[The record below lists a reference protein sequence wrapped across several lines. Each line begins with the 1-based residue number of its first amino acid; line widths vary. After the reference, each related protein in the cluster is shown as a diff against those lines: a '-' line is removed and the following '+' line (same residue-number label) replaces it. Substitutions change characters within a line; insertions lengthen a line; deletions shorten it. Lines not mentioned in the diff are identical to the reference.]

1 MKKLAFLL
9 TAALLPLSPAR
20 SNAGET
26 VAVVVGGAAQ
36 DPAPSYKAGGEV
48 YLNAKRVGAIY
59 GGQVYWYPVSG
70 RVQLSLRGRSLQ
82 FIVDAP
88 KATAGDESFALAS
101 PVIVRA
107 SQAFIPISFL
117 RSDAF
122 ARWSGFDA
130 RFDSATRTLQVDR
143 RTTAGPVHSFSYKGR
158 TRLVVELGPG
168 VAYKTEARGVG
179 ALEISVPFGV
189 VDGDEKVDVDDGIVA
204 SYAVKQDPRAARVTV
219 RFAAAGERWT
229 ASELA
234 DPRRVAVDV
243 YAPGTLPPST
253 PPAEIAAAP
262 AEAEPVPAADSPGDE
277 AVVPD
282 SVAPS
287 LSTAPKT
294 AAAPAAPKAASPAA
308 PAAAKPVAAK
318 KPAAVPAKPR
328 RRIVVVDAGHGGK
341 DPGAT
346 GLRGTKEKDIT
357 LLAAL
362 ELARVLKERG
372 DFDVVLTRGDDTFVP
387 LSDRSKK
394 ANDLNADL
402 FVSLH
407 CNSAASRKEKGFE
420 VYSVSET
427 ASDPAAAALA
437 AVENSALE
445 LEGKNP
451 QDEKAAGI
459 LLAMTKTEMINESAP
474 FAALVERAIGKRVD
488 VPDRGQKQAG
498 FYVLRGTHAPAILV
512 EMAFVSDAK
521 EEAELGSS
529 RFRRKM
535 VEGVAAGI
543 GDYARKKGWLE

>member
-1 MKKLAFLL
+1 MKKLALL
-9 TAALLPLSPAR
+9 TAAFLPFSSAPAR
-20 SNAGET
+20 AAET
-26 VAVVVGGAAQ
+26 VAVVVSGRALK
-36 DPAPSYKAGGEV
+36 PVPSYTASGER
-48 YLNAKRVGAIY
+48 YLDAKRVGEIY

-70 RVQLSLRGRSLQ
+70 RVQLSLRGRTLQ
-82 FIVDAP
+82 FIVDST
-88 KATAGDESFALAS
+88 KAAAGEETLVLSA

-107 SQAFIPISFL
+107 SQAFIPLSLL

-130 RFDSATRTLQVDR
+130 RWDATARTLQVER
-143 RTTAGPVHSFSYKGR
+143 RTTAGPAHAFSYKGR
-158 TRLVVELGPG
+158 TRVVVELGPG
-168 VAYKTEARGVG
+168 VAHEVSARGAD
-179 ALEISVPFGV
+179 ALDVVVPFGV
-189 VDGDEKVDVDDGIVA
+189 VEGDDRVDVDDGVVA
-204 SYAVKQDPRAARVTV
+204 SYSIRQEPRAARVTV
-219 RFAAAGERWT
+219 RFASPGERWS
-229 ASELA
+229 AAELS
-234 DPRRVAVDV
+234 DPRRLVVDV
-243 YAPGTLPPST
+243 YAPGAAAEAPV
-253 PPAEIAAAP
+253 PAPVVTASPGATVSSAAATAAAAP
-262 AEAEPVPAADSPGDE
+262 APIEE
-277 AVVPD
+277 
-282 SVAPS
+282 
-287 LSTAPKT
+287 
-294 AAAPAAPKAASPAA
+294 
-308 PAAAKPVAAK
+308 
-318 KPAAVPAKPR
+318 PAKPR
-328 RRIVVVDAGHGGK
+328 RRVVVVDAGHGGK

-346 GLRGTKEKDIT
+346 GTRGTKEKDIT

-362 ELARVLKERG
+362 ELARVLRERG
-372 DFDVVLTRGDDTFVP
+372 DFDVVLTRSDDTFVP

-394 ANDLNADL
+394 ANDLDADL

-407 CNSAASRKEKGFE
+407 CNSAFSHKEHGFE

-427 ASDPAAAALA
+427 ASDPEAERLA

-451 QDEKAAGI
+451 QDETAKGI

-512 EMAFVSDAK
+512 EMAFVSYPKD
-521 EEAELGSS
+521 EAELGSR